1 MLTPP
6 WPFLC
11 CSVASICIFIALR
24 LYYMR
29 QNVIKRRNLRA
40 AHRVANGQDALAE
53 GEDNDTEEV
62 VNEHRNAF
70 NDLTDR
76 QNGAFDRTRSPFRR
90 SFRTK
95 RLTSLISL
103 CGRTDEL
110 MYSF

>member
-6 WPFLC
+6 RPFLC

-29 QNVIKRRNLRA
+29 QNVIKRRKLRA

-53 GEDNDTEEV
+53 GEDNDSEEV

-76 QNGAFDRTRSPFRR
+76 QNGAFEPVLLLQTIDSYEATDIS
-90 SFRTK
+90 
-95 RLTSLISL
+95 RLTL
-103 CGRTDEL
+103 
-110 MYSF
+110 